1 MTLSSEKN
9 PQDYYSLGL
18 SATPQTYGF
27 SEILVPA
34 LGPIIYTY
42 GFSQAIK
49 NNVINLCVLYNI
61 GLFFTNEES
70 EKYDK
75 ITFIIKKLLAQ
86 SKKFTK
92 KLLKENNLDFFVQIK
107 ILVND
112 PNPEVS
118 GWAIQL
124 LGLIYR
130 RRSLVCEANVR
141 VDCANILISRLAPG
155 TKIIIFGERIK
166 QCDLL
171 YSQLVEAYP
180 NQVARYH
187 SKMGPI
193 AKKNSIARFREGEVR
208 ILVCCKALDEGFDIP
223 SADVGIVLSSTSTER
238 QRIQRLGRIL
248 RRTGTKTLSS
258 LYYFFM
264 VGTIEYSG
272 LLPEAIDDIEEFG
285 LYFHEA
291 EKRFIHPDYDQLA
304 YKVVDNLSK
313 KKLAPEN
320 LSATEYFLG
329 LGQVRSDWLLD
340 DTVLN
345 EKLKNSPAG
354 AEHNYWLCMS
364 WLSREKE
371 RKRQSNPTLKG

>member
-1 MTLSSEKN
+1 MCVFRRIRTVKPELSGHET
-9 PQDYYSLGL
+9 G
-18 SATPQTYGF
+18 
-27 SEILVPA
+27 
-34 LGPIIYTY
+34 
-42 GFSQAIK
+42 
-49 NNVINLCVLYNI
+49 NI
-61 GLFFTNEES
+61 
-70 EKYDK
+70 
-75 ITFIIKKLLAQ
+75 
-86 SKKFTK
+86 
-92 KLLKENNLDFFVQIK
+92 
-107 ILVND
+107 
-112 PNPEVS
+112 
-118 GWAIQL
+118 
-124 LGLIYR
+124 
-130 RRSLVCEANVR
+130 
-141 VDCANILISRLAPG
+141 
-155 TKIIIFGERIK
+155 
-166 QCDLL
+166 L

-272 LLPEAIDDIEEFG
+272 LLPEAIDDIAEFG